1 MNAATLPA
9 LIQRF
14 FTDRLCVQMEA
25 SRHTVAG
32 YRDTFRLLLRF
43 ASVRHGKP
51 PVKLTVEDIDADLVA
66 DFLVHGETARGNCA
80 RSRNTRLA
88 AIRSF
93 FRYVAMTDPTRLL
106 HCQRVLAMP
115 NKRYVKRAVTFLDA
129 EEIAALLAAPDRM
142 TWAGRRDHALLL
154 LAIQTGLRA
163 SELVNLRCGDVMLGS
178 GAYIRCMGKGRKERC
193 TPLRRDTAKLLA
205 AWIGDRPDDNR
216 PLFPSIRGE
225 RLSRDALEHLV
236 RKHCLTASRA
246 CPSIA
251 AKRVTPH
258 TLRHSTAMD
267 LLHHGV
273 DQAVIALWLGHEFGG
288 DHPDLHP
295 RRHADEG
302 KGPRSRRRSGNAN
315 EPLPA
320 RRPTPRIPRR
330 ALIMPNHRMAKA
342 RQTGRQQRPCGI
354 IPVTALWPLC
364 RYRHNGHWSGAAHR
378 LNRDL
383 TGGFGSSSYAREE
396 LCAEMTGAFV
406 CAAVPTVRHADY
418 LASWLEVLREDNRA
432 IIRAASAASKAAD
445 YLLAFRGQDDEAF
458 VEGPA
463 VPAIQRP
470 MSELSLAAE
479 VQP

>member
-14 FTDRLCVQMEA
+14 FTDRLCIQMEA
-25 SRHTVAG
+25 SPHTVDG

-43 ASVRHGKP
+43 ASARHGKP

-66 DFLVHGETARGNCA
+66 DFLVHGETARGNTA

-93 FRYVAMTDPTRLL
+93 FRYVAMTDPAWLF
-106 HCQRVLAMP
+106 HCQRILAMP
-115 NKRYVKRAVTFLDA
+115 NKRYVRRTVTFLDA
-129 EEIAALLAAPDRM
+129 QEIAALLAAPDRT

-163 SELVNLRCGDVMLGS
+163 SELVNLRCGDVALGT
-178 GAYIRCMGKGRKERC
+178 GAHISCMGKGRKERC

-205 AWIGDRPDDNR
+205 AWIGDRRDDHR

-246 CPSIA
+246 CPSLA

-273 DQAVIALWLGHEFGG
+273 DQAVIALWLGHESVTTTQIYI
-288 DHPDLHP
+288 
-295 RRHADEG
+295 HADMRMKE
-302 KGPRSRRRSGNAN
+302 KALARVAA
-315 EPLPA
+315 PA
-320 RRPTPRIPRR
+320 TP
-330 ALIMPNHRMAKA
+330 
-342 RQTGRQQRPCGI
+342 TGRYRP
-354 IPVTALWPLC
+354 
-364 RYRHNGHWSGAAHR
+364 
-378 LNRDL
+378 D
-383 TGGFGSSSYAREE
+383 
-396 LCAEMTGAFV
+396 
-406 CAAVPTVRHADY
+406 DQ
-418 LASWLEVLREDNRA
+418 
-432 IIRAASAASKAAD
+432 
-445 YLLAFRGQDDEAF
+445 LLAFLER
-458 VEGPA
+458 
-463 VPAIQRP
+463 
-470 MSELSLAAE
+470 L
-479 VQP
+479 